1 MKEKLLELL
10 NNSYSP
16 YSNYAVSAILVTKDG
31 KGFYGVNVENASYG
45 AAICAERSAIVS
57 AISAGYKRYD
67 FKELYVM
74 CDSPKISSSCF
85 ICRQLIQEF
94 FEEDDKIIEQIKE
107 MLTEIGNRA
116 KIDFNISEEET
127 ILEENSV
134 SVINQEALKQKRIFN
149 Q

>member
-67 FKELYVM
+67 FKELNIMV
-74 CDSPKISSSCF
+74 SSGKIGMPCF
-85 ICRQLIQEF
+85 LCRQV
-94 FEEDDKIIEQIKE
+94 
-107 MLTEIGNRA
+107 
-116 KIDFNISEEET
+116 ISELFDKDAIIRCYATTGEYREYTVEE
-127 ILEENSV
+127 ICPYPFGSDD
-134 SVINQEALKQKRIFN
+134 LK
-149 Q
+149 

>member
-31 KGFYGVNVENASYG
+31 KGFYGVNVENARYG

-67 FKELYVM
+67 FKELNIMV
-74 CDSPKISSSCF
+74 SSGKIGMPCF
-85 ICRQLIQEF
+85 LCRQV
-94 FEEDDKIIEQIKE
+94 
-107 MLTEIGNRA
+107 
-116 KIDFNISEEET
+116 ISELFDKDAIIRCYATTGEYKEYKVED
-127 ILEENSV
+127 ICPYPFGSDD
-134 SVINQEALKQKRIFN
+134 LK
-149 Q
+149 